1 MSDITS
7 MPVTLG
13 QAMEMVE
20 AWPEG
25 FGFQLHRIARTLYEE
40 VCRLRAERDAPAPDH
55 QVEQDELIERFR
67 TDLLVATDGLGRLA
81 RERDEAQRLLDAARQ
96 YGESLEAELATKI
109 GAVYGDRDSLQEKL
123 IAAND
128 KLIERNDDIAKLK
141 AVIATTDTSAFTVMT
156 EYNDKLAAER
166 DQLKA
171 DYAKLDYQTRM
182 MGLSLADKPD
192 GFSWTAEA
200 YPMTRVI
207 DLMDGW
213 RDDVENWGL
222 HQMCRVLRAQME
234 QFDKEAEQERD
245 QYLKERAGRWAE
257 RDDNWEADQ
266 RAIKLWQEAHPDSDV
281 VLPNHADMVVWLLDA
296 WNTLATA
303 AVEAEA
309 ELDGVAA
316 DYSRALSTIVEY
328 DAAEQ
333 RALAAVPCAR
343 AKPDGAGLDCTCPD
357 YRWAPCCN
365 LRIALLPGEPFQT
378 DYLADSGEIHLLKPG
393 NPEHPGAPL
402 KSAGGVKLI
411 EPTYDYEGLAEV
423 GVSYN
428 GSVWVVDESA
438 LNLSCIE
445 TADDT

>member
-1 MSDITS
+1 MSDVTAT
-7 MPVTLG
+7 PVTLG
-13 QAMEMVE
+13 QAMEIRLEDIIRAAGWE
-20 AWPEG
+20 ASD
-25 FGFQLHRIARTLYEE
+25 
-40 VCRLRAERDAPAPDH
+40 LRDERD
-55 QVEQDELIERFR
+55 E
-67 TDLLVATDGLGRLA
+67 LA
-81 RERDEAQRLLDAARQ
+81 REVAR
-96 YGESLEAELATKI
+96 
-109 GAVYGDRDSLQEKL
+109 
-123 IAAND
+123 
-128 KLIERNDDIAKLK
+128 LK
-141 AVIATTDTSAFTVMT
+141 AVIASTDTSAFTVMT

-296 WNTLATA
+296 WNTLAGA

-309 ELDGVAA
+309 EIDGLTA
-316 DYSRALSTIVEY
+316 DVERALSTIAEY
-328 DAAEQ
+328 EAAEQ

-343 AKPDGAGLDCTCPD
+343 AKDDCPAPD
-357 YRWAPCCN
+357 YRYAPCCN

-378 DYLADSGEIHLLKPG
+378 DYLADSGYIHLFKPEKP
-393 NPEHPGAPL
+393 NHRVPL
-402 KSAGGVKLI
+402 SSAGCVKLI
-411 EPTYDYEGLAEV
+411 EPTYDYEGNPPDCEFETLNAVSIGAPPGGLVKV

-428 GSVWVVDESA
+428 GAVWVVDESA
-438 LNLSCIE
+438 LNLSCTE
-445 TADDT
+445 TVDDA